1 MTLDLFLESR
11 IEDYW
16 NVDDGPELS
25 GPWTS
30 FTQFTTL
37 NKEHRVFTRGLG
49 GGKPKFKQHSGRSI
63 YCQTFGLVCR
73 KALNKKKEGLGL
85 LKSQSSKMLEY

>member
-30 FTQFTTL
+30 FTQFTIL

-49 GGKPKFKQHSGRSI
+49 GG
-63 YCQTFGLVCR
+63 
-73 KALNKKKEGLGL
+73 
-85 LKSQSSKMLEY
+85 